1 MFGLYVIGCFVNLYN
16 DVFFGLKEE
25 WDTMS
30 DVSLGISGVLSV
42 IIICM
47 GFAAQKS
54 LPPYSQL
61 IERQMNVAHNIWAP
75 YINSLRTPEP
85 IVPLPSRGNFK
96 EIQNIRRENWQ
107 QIMASLCK
115 ILGIAN
121 LIILVIIIIMNNDGS
136 EPPEWTGSDKSSSQS
151 SITLQFGYI
160 IAQAVFIIPLG
171 YWGIYIC
178 SRST

>member
-54 LPPYSQL
+54 LPSFSQL
-61 IERQMNVAHNIWAP
+61 FEREVNVSRNVWTPFIK
-75 YINSLRTPEP
+75 SLRTPEP
-85 IVPLPSRGNFK
+85 IVPLPSRGDLK
-96 EIQNIRRENWQ
+96 EIQNIGREYWQ
-107 QIMASLCK
+107 KLTASSCK
-115 ILGIAN
+115 TLGILN
-121 LIILVIIIIMNNDGS
+121 LMILVMIIITKNVKLESAIED
-136 EPPEWTGSDKSSSQS
+136 DKSSSS
-151 SITLQFGYI
+151 TSITLLFVYI

-178 SRST
+178 RRST